1 MKPLSEMNTPLEGQ
15 PNFFL
20 GKCPLRCGSCVHFS
34 TTPLYSSGG
43 EKLTCASPKF
53 GRTVTSE
60 PCINFTPDASRFLR
74 YPPKVRDKV
83 FAAFKAI
90 EEHVVHGNRFDEA
103 MVNLMCA
110 AAVHRQARRKGL
122 PLGHDVSVKKSD
134 VLGET
139 KVGKLLFLGNGI
151 ATILHADGH
160 RVTVPVTEVVKA
172 DGSAPEDSDGEVE
185 VGDVVGTPKLGKK
198 ELAAKAASKAKARA
212 EKTKPEKAPAKKA
225 APKTAKKAAPKKKA
239 AAKTKPAKKS
249 ARKKK

>member
-1 MKPLSEMNTPLEGQ
+1 MKPLSEMNQPLEGN

-34 TTPLYSSGG
+34 TTPLYASGG
-43 EKLTCASPKF
+43 EKLACASPKF
-53 GRTVTSE
+53 GRTVKSE
-60 PCINFTPDASRFLR
+60 PCINFTPDATRFLR

-90 EEHVVHGNRFDEA
+90 EEHTVHGNRFDEA
-103 MVNLMCA
+103 MVNVMLA

-122 PLGHDVSVKKSD
+122 PLGHDVAVKKSD

-139 KVGKLLFLGNGI
+139 GVGKLLFIGNGI

-160 RVTVPVTEVVKA
+160 RVTVPATEVVKA
-172 DGSAPEDSDGEVE
+172 DGTAPEESDGEVE
-185 VGDVVGTPKLGKK
+185 VGDVVGTPKLSKK
-198 ELAAKAASKAKARA
+198 ELAAKATKKAKARDA
-212 EKTKPEKAPAKKA
+212 KPEPKPKAKAKA
-225 APKTAKKAAPKKKA
+225 APKTTKKAAPKKA
-239 AAKTKPAKKS
+239 AAKTKPAKKTT